1 MNLIVKPAGHIHNRE
16 SAWFSNAPPPQ
27 SIPPISGC
35 YNGKCRY
42 QHALTLGYI
51 KPMPST
57 TIQIDTFIAGG
68 GIAGLWLLNV
78 LLSRGYSAVLFEA
91 ESLGG
96 AQTLASQGI
105 IHGGLKY
112 ALGGALTPASEALS
126 RAPGRWRA
134 CLEGTGEV
142 DLRGLKP
149 LSDHCYLFAGGG
161 TRGRLTA
168 FLASK
173 ALRGHIERLDAPEF
187 PTAFQN
193 AAFRGSVYRLED
205 FVLDTRAL
213 IGRLSSLASGSIYGH
228 TLVADA
234 CTLNRAVRIR
244 CADNSLLAK
253 RLILAAGAGN
263 EALLEGLGLAGI
275 PMQRRPLHQVTVRHP
290 DLPPMFGHWLGG
302 TKRAE
307 PRLTITSHCYGTGSG
322 RGGTLWYLGGQ
333 LATSGVERNAET
345 QRRHAKREL
354 EACFPWMD
362 WSRAT
367 FETLRIDRAEPR
379 QKAGLRPDHAFAA
392 ASGPCI
398 VCWPSKLTL
407 VPDLADRVLRLL
419 PPPEYPFAGPLD
431 LPAAGLGQPPWET

>member
-1 MNLIVKPAGHIHNRE
+1 
-16 SAWFSNAPPPQ
+16 
-27 SIPPISGC
+27 
-35 YNGKCRY
+35 
-42 QHALTLGYI
+42 
-51 KPMPST
+51 MPST
-57 TIQIDTFIAGG
+57 TIQIDIVIAGG

-105 IHGGLKY
+105 IHGGMKY
-112 ALGGALTPASEALS
+112 ALGGDLTPASEAMS

-161 TRGRLTA
+161 IRGRLTA

-173 ALRGHIERLDAPEF
+173 ALRGRVERLDRRDFPE
-187 PTAFQN
+187 AVRDD
-193 AAFRGSVYRLED
+193 AFRGPVYRLED

-213 IGRLSSLASGSIYGH
+213 ITRLGALASGSIYRH
-228 TLVADA
+228 SMTPDA
-234 CTLNRAVRIR
+234 CTLDRAVRIR
-244 CADNSLLAK
+244 LGDNRLSAN

-263 EALLEGLGLAGI
+263 EALLEGLGLSRVS
-275 PMQRRPLHQVTVRHP
+275 MQRRPLHQVITRHP
-290 DLPPMFGHWLGG
+290 DLPPLFGHWLIGAE
-302 TKRAE
+302 RVE
-307 PRLTITSHCYGTGSG
+307 PRLTITSHWDGTGSG
-322 RGGTLWYLGGQ
+322 RGNPLWYLGGQ
-333 LATSGVERNAET
+333 LATSGVERNAEA

-362 WSRAT
+362 WSRAA

-431 LPAAGLGQPPWET
+431 LPAAGPGQPPWET